1 MALEIPKSS
10 NDITKQWL
18 QEALKSSE
26 KAENVEVIEISQLK
40 EKTGFLSGAVKAKVN
55 INGNEKNLF
64 IKTIIGQDDPFR
76 TFYDTSNLDE
86 LEIRFYKEYLP
97 ALVDFTKQE
106 SSDKENTK
114 LHSLENMIVK
124 FYCGDYSLDK
134 EERGFYLILNDLSS
148 QYKVKTGPE
157 GLNFGQTKDIFVKIA
172 KFHATAYAF
181 NAKNPA
187 KVNNWNLRSWRE
199 KASKHTDFILLMESC
214 FDKLVKSYET
224 AKKSDLVKSVGN
236 LQNYWIDLYSGGEID
251 RKFVT
256 HGDLWIN
263 NIMVKKNSD
272 EAIILDWQTLCP
284 DHPVFDVAF
293 LLCTSLTIENL
304 ENWTDDLIKFYVE
317 SFQEACVDFKMEL
330 PFDLEKFKKMFF
342 DQNILLFMSWK
353 SMGDE
358 NTRCK
363 NITECVSKYFELI
376 QSPSEVKVSKVLKLY
391 SSGMLKNQTN

>member
-1 MALEIPKSS
+1 MVLKIPKSP

-18 QEALKSSE
+18 QEVIKFSE
-26 KAENVEVIEISQLK
+26 KTENVEVIEISQLK

-55 INGNEKNLF
+55 INGDKKNLF
-64 IKTIIGQDDPFR
+64 IKTIIGQNDPFR
-76 TFYDTSNLDE
+76 IFYDTSNLDE

-106 SSDKENTK
+106 SSEKENTM
-114 LHSLENMIVK
+114 LNSSENMVVK

-134 EERGFYLILNDLSS
+134 EERGFYLILDDLSS
-148 QYKVKTGPE
+148 QYKVKTGSE
-157 GLNFGQTKDIFVKIA
+157 GLNFGQIKDILVKMS
-172 KFHATAYAF
+172 KFHAMAYAF

-187 KVNNWNLRSWRE
+187 KVKNWNLRSWCE
-199 KASKHTDFILLMESC
+199 KASKHTDFIVLMKSC
-214 FDKLVKSYET
+214 FDKLVKNYET
-224 AKKSDLVKSVGN
+224 EKKPDFVKSVDN
-236 LQNYWIDLYSGGEID
+236 LQSHWISLYSGKVD

-263 NIMVKKNSD
+263 NIMVKNNSD

-293 LLCTSLTIENL
+293 LLCTSLTPQNL

-317 SFQEACVDFKMEL
+317 SFQKAFVDFKMEL
-330 PFDLEKFKKMFF
+330 PFDLEKFKKMLF
-342 DQNILLFMSWK
+342 DQNVLLFMSWK

-358 NTRCK
+358 NTRCR

-376 QSPSEVKVSKVLKLY
+376 QSPSEVKLSKVLKLY
-391 SSGMLKNQTN
+391 SSGMLKN

>member
-1 MALEIPKSS
+1 MVLKIPKSP

-18 QEALKSSE
+18 QEVIKFSE
-26 KAENVEVIEISQLK
+26 KTENVEVIEISQLK

-55 INGNEKNLF
+55 INGDKKNLF
-64 IKTIIGQDDPFR
+64 IKTIIGQNDPFR
-76 TFYDTSNLDE
+76 IFYDTSNLDE

-106 SSDKENTK
+106 SSEKENTM
-114 LHSLENMIVK
+114 LSSSENMVVK

-134 EERGFYLILNDLSS
+134 EERGFYLILDDLSS
-148 QYKVKTGPE
+148 QYKLKTGSE
-157 GLNFGQTKDIFVKIA
+157 GLNFGQIKDILVKMA
-172 KFHATAYAF
+172 KFHAMAYAF

-187 KVNNWNLRSWRE
+187 KVKNWNLRSWCE
-199 KASKHTDFILLMESC
+199 KASKHTDFIVLMKSC
-214 FDKLVKSYET
+214 FDKLVKNYET
-224 AKKSDLVKSVGN
+224 EKKPDLVKSVDN
-236 LQNYWIDLYSGGEID
+236 LQSHWISLYSGKVD

-263 NIMVKKNSD
+263 NIMVKNNSD

-293 LLCTSLTIENL
+293 LLCTSLTPQNL

-317 SFQEACVDFKMEL
+317 SFQKAFVDFKMEL
-330 PFDLEKFKKMFF
+330 PFDLEKFKKLLF
-342 DQNILLFMSWK
+342 DQNVLLFMSWK

-358 NTRCK
+358 NTRCR

-376 QSPSEVKVSKVLKLY
+376 QSPSEVKLSKVLKLY
-391 SSGMLKNQTN
+391 SSGMLKN

>member
-1 MALEIPKSS
+1 MVLKIPKSP

-18 QEALKSSE
+18 QEVIKFSE
-26 KAENVEVIEISQLK
+26 KTENVEVIEISQLK

-55 INGNEKNLF
+55 INGDKKNLF
-64 IKTIIGQDDPFR
+64 IKTIIGQNDPFR
-76 TFYDTSNLDE
+76 IFYDTSNLDE

-106 SSDKENTK
+106 SSEKENTM
-114 LHSLENMIVK
+114 LNSSENMVVK

-134 EERGFYLILNDLSS
+134 EERGFYLILDDLSS
-148 QYKVKTGPE
+148 QYKVKTGSE
-157 GLNFGQTKDIFVKIA
+157 GLNFGQIKDILVKMA
-172 KFHATAYAF
+172 KFHAMAYAF

-187 KVNNWNLRSWRE
+187 KVKNWNLRSWCE
-199 KASKHTDFILLMESC
+199 KASKHTDFIALMESC
-214 FDKLVKSYET
+214 FDKLVKNYET
-224 AKKSDLVKSVGN
+224 EKKPDLVKSVDN
-236 LQNYWIDLYSGGEID
+236 LQSHWISLYSGKVD

-263 NIMVKKNSD
+263 NIMVKNNSD

-293 LLCTSLTIENL
+293 LLCTSLTPQNL

-317 SFQEACVDFKMEL
+317 SFQKAFVDFKMEL
-330 PFDLEKFKKMFF
+330 PFDLEKFKKMLF
-342 DQNILLFMSWK
+342 DQNVLLFMSWK

-358 NTRCK
+358 NTRCR

-376 QSPSEVKVSKVLKLY
+376 QSPSEVKLSKVLKLY
-391 SSGMLKNQTN
+391 SSGMLKN